1 MQNKLQNMR
10 IFVCVA
16 NANSF
21 TAAARQMNTTIPRAS
36 RAVAA
41 LEAHLHTRLLNRSTR
56 RLALT
61 EAGERYLHRCRS
73 ILGYLDEAEA
83 EARDANVNPS
93 GCLRLHCA
101 VSLGQHYLIPAFAK
115 YRQRYPDVRIDMTLS
130 QRSPALLDEGFDM
143 SVVVGAHDLP
153 SSGLIGVRLGETFG
167 VPCASRD
174 YLDRHGSPRCVDD
187 MAGHACVAYE
197 APAPGRSE
205 WELVGPDG
213 REHVAKAASSFRV
226 NAYEAMAVAIREG
239 MGIGVLPV
247 HAAIEGLHSGDF
259 VRVLP
264 RYQSPSCVIWALY
277 SSRQYVDAKIRSW
290 LDFLREELAMRQR
303 AEASMFRRLGG
314 GGTDW
319 ALRHALHAELG
330 RAGSA

>member
-21 TAAARQMNTTIPRAS
+21 TAAARLLNTTIPQVS
-36 RAVAA
+36 RAIAA
-41 LEAHLHTRLLNRSTR
+41 LEAHLHTRLLNRTTR

-93 GCLRLHCA
+93 GCLRVHCA
-101 VSLGQHYLIPAFAK
+101 VSLGQHYLVPAFAK
-115 YRQRYPDVRIDMTLS
+115 YRQRYPDVLLDMTLS
-130 QRSPALLDEGFDM
+130 QRAPALVDEGFDV
-143 SVVVGAHDLP
+143 SVVVGDDELP

-167 VPCASRD
+167 VLCASRD
-174 YLDRHGSPRCVDD
+174 YLDRHGSPRRIAD
-187 MAGHACVAYE
+187 MARHACVAYE

-213 REHVAKAASSFRV
+213 PEHVARAASSFRV
-226 NAYEAMAVAIREG
+226 NSHEAMAVAIREG

-247 HAAIEGLHSGDF
+247 HAAIDGLRSGDF
-259 VRVLP
+259 VRVMP
-264 RYQSPSCVIWALY
+264 QCRSPSGVIWALY
-277 SSRQYVDAKIRSW
+277 SSRQYVDAKIRTW
-290 LDFLREELAMRQR
+290 LDFLREELAVLQQ
-303 AEASMFRRLGG
+303 AEAKASRSLDGRGKDEGLQH
-314 GGTDW
+314 
-319 ALRHALHAELG
+319 ALRAELG
-330 RAGSA
+330 RSWLE